1 MDRELG
7 ALLGQL
13 LLNGLI
19 LLAISSG
26 LLAWLH
32 KANRPKRAPL
42 KLTRNNKKDN
52 QA

>member
-1 MDRELG
+1 MERELG

-19 LLAISSG
+19 LLALSSA

-32 KANRPKRAPL
+32 KKNRPQRVPL